1 MEITDNMKKL
11 LDGVKEVVGVEE
23 YLHFSVPEND
33 FEQWLTEK
41 DTMGVF
47 VVIDKSGNISV
58 YGTLDNEK
66 IKLYLTVDT
75 LEDFK
80 MDYNA
85 VRMMAIIEN
94 HPEAVKRNRITTST
108 ELLEW
113 IEEND
118 LLLRL
123 DRREAKAV
131 METFMETGYSLYF
144 DDNGGLYM
152 DKCQGNEHRAVKIC
166 VDDVIDLAGEYSY
179 EKIHALKEELSRV
192 PTDAA
197 INQSMED
204 FTNHLDK
211 FTELMHLEMKNKSI
225 ISAYS
230 KTVYGKRYYYDF
242 QYANISSRKPW
253 RPKTK

>member
-1 MEITDNMKKL
+1 MEITDNMKEL
-11 LDGVKEVVGVEE
+11 LDEVKKVVGVEE

-58 YGTLDNEK
+58 YGTLDNDE

-94 HPEAVKRNRITTST
+94 HPEAVQRNRITTGT
-108 ELLEW
+108 DLLEW
-113 IEEND
+113 IWEND
-118 LLLRL
+118 ALLSL
-123 DRREAKAV
+123 DNGEANAV
-131 METFMETGYSLYF
+131 MEVFLETGYDLYF

-152 DKCQGNEHRAVKIC
+152 DKCQGDEHRAVKIC
-166 VDDVIDLAGEYSY
+166 VDDVIDLACEYSY
-179 EKIHALKEELSRV
+179 EKIHALKKELERIPSEK
-192 PTDAA
+192 DMNYSKA
-197 INQSMED
+197 D
-204 FTNHLDK
+204 FTKTLDK
-211 FTELMHLEMKNKSI
+211 FTELMHLEMKNRSI
-225 ISAYS
+225 ISAYT
-230 KTVYGKRYYYDF
+230 KTTYGNRYYYGN
-242 QYANISSRKPW
+242 QYEFVPFRIPGKTRKQ
-253 RPKTK
+253 